1 MQNIDI
7 GDIYKLV
14 EVTALGRP
22 WKQVDID
29 IRVLCI
35 E

>member
-1 MQNIDI
+1 MIPCID
-7 GDIYKLV
+7 KLV
-14 EVTALGRP
+14 DVTALGRP

-29 IRVLCI
+29 IHVLCI